1 MKPLGLLLTPFHVFI
16 EIECPKTAILD
27 CFSFF
32 PTTVILLIDKA
43 GPQ

>member
-1 MKPLGLLLTPFHVFI
+1 MKPLGLLLTPFHILI
-16 EIECPKTAILD
+16 EIEYPKTAILN
-27 CFSFF
+27 CFLFF